1 MRRRAQS
8 DHRTPRSSVHVV
20 RDPDRGR
27 RLAFVAALVALVLF
41 AVLWLTIDSN
51 TFSSVHGAP

>member
-1 MRRRAQS
+1 
-8 DHRTPRSSVHVV
+8 VHVV

>member
-1 MRRRAQS
+1 M
-8 DHRTPRSSVHVV
+8 